1 MRYAILFVALA
12 LAAPLS
18 TVPAFAAGSGDSTP
32 PTPTQT
38 SKDCTK
44 AQIWDEKSK
53 TCIDAK
59 DSRLDNDTRMQAVRE
74 LAWAGQPDRAL
85 EVLAAVTEGDTDRVL
100 TYRAFALRKAGQI
113 EAGLQGYAQAL
124 RVNPDNILAR
134 SYLGQ
139 LYVEMAEL
147 DLARGELNQI
157 RLRGG
162 TGTWAETSLAEA
174 IRTGRTLS
182 Y

>member
-1 MRYAILFVALA
+1 MRYAILSLALV
-12 LAAPLS
+12 LAAP
-18 TVPAFAAGSGDSTP
+18 PALAVGGDDATP

-74 LAWAGQPDRAL
+74 LVWAGQPGRAL
-85 EVLAAVTEGDTDRVL
+85 DVLDTVTEGDTDRVL

-113 EAGLQGYAQAL
+113 EAGLQGYARAL
-124 RVNPDNILAR
+124 QVNPDNILAR

-139 LYVEMAEL
+139 LYVEMTEL
-147 DLARGELNQI
+147 DLARAELDQI
-157 RLRGG
+157 RMRGG
-162 TGTWAETSLAEA
+162 SGTWAETALAEA

>member
-1 MRYAILFVALA
+1 MRYAILSLALV
-12 LAAPLS
+12 LAAP
-18 TVPAFAAGSGDSTP
+18 PAFAAGSGDATP
-32 PTPTQT
+32 PTPTET

-85 EVLAAVTEGDTDRVL
+85 EVLGAVTEGDSDRVL
-100 TYRAFALRKAGQI
+100 TYRAFALRKAGQT
-113 EAGLQGYAQAL
+113 EAGLQGYATAL

-147 DLARGELNQI
+147 DLARAQLTEI
-157 RLRGG
+157 RSRGG
-162 TGTWAETSLAEA
+162 RGTWAETALDEA
-174 IRTGRTLS
+174 IRSGRTLS